1 MHESLVVAG
10 KEFRD
15 GLRNRWVIAITLV
28 FALLA
33 IALAWFGAAVS
44 GEVGFSRVST
54 TIASLASLAVFLIP
68 LIALML
74 AYDSIVGE
82 EENGTLLLLMTYPL
96 SRTGLLAGK
105 FMGHAAIMGLS
116 TLLGFGIAGFV
127 IVAFDSEAT
136 LSALAGPFCLFIL
149 SAVLLGWCFLAL
161 AYLISA
167 AAGEKARAAGMALF
181 VWFLFVLI
189 YDLTLLGVL
198 VATEG
203 QVNEGLFQVLLMIN
217 PTDIF
222 RLINLTGFEQVAEAS
237 GMLAIATSGDYPVS
251 VLIALLGLW
260 VIGPLAI
267 AAGVFR
273 RRRT

>member
-1 MHESLVVAG
+1 MHESLVVAA

-15 GLRNRWVIAITLV
+15 GLRNRWVLAITLV
-28 FALLA
+28 FAMLA

-44 GEVGFSRVST
+44 GEVGFTRVST

-82 EENGTLLLLMTYPL
+82 DENGTLLLLMTYPL

-105 FMGHAAIMGLS
+105 FLGHAAIMALS
-116 TLLGFGIAGFV
+116 TLLGFGIAGLV
-127 IVAFDSEAT
+127 IVVFDAEAT
-136 LSALAGPFCLFIL
+136 LGALAGPFTLFIG
-149 SAVLLGWCFLAL
+149 SAILLGWCFLAL
-161 AYLISA
+161 SYLISA
-167 AAGEKARAAGMALF
+167 IAHEKARAAGMALV
-181 VWFLFVLI
+181 VWFLFVLV
-189 YDLTLLGVL
+189 YDLILLGIL
-198 VATEG
+198 VGTEG
-203 QVNEGLFQVLLMIN
+203 QVNEGVFQALLMIN

-237 GMLAIATSGDYPVS
+237 GMLAIATREQHS
-251 VLIALLGLW
+251 VAALVALLGLW
-260 VIGPLAI
+260 VIAPLAI
-267 AAGVFR
+267 AAAVFR

>member
-267 AAGVFR
+267 AAAVFR

>member
-127 IVAFDSEAT
+127 IVVFDSEAT

-267 AAGVFR
+267 AAAVFR